1 MKTQPITLRDVHTL
15 VTQHGISAADATA
28 RYYAGRTD
36 QELAAAYTE
45 CARQTAF
52 CEEHHRPD
60 QVAVQRQRLNVLAAE
75 TERRQLA
82 ASRGGVA
89 RG

>member
-1 MKTQPITLRDVHTL
+1 VNIQPITLRDVHTL
-15 VTQHGISAADATA
+15 VTQHSISAADATA

-36 QELAAAYTE
+36 QELAAAFKE

-60 QVAVQRQRLNVLAAE
+60 QVGVQRLRLGVIAAE
-75 TERRQLA
+75 NERRQLA
-82 ASRGGVA
+82 AGRKEPA
-89 RG
+89 A

>member
-1 MKTQPITLRDVHTL
+1 MNSHPITLRDVHTL

-36 QELAAAYTE
+36 QELAAAYKE

-52 CEEHHRPD
+52 CEEHHRPG
-60 QVAVQRQRLNVLAAE
+60 QVGVQRQRLGIIAAE

-82 ASRGGVA
+82 ASRKGLA
-89 RG
+89 A